1 MVGND
6 VACQRKRRFNR
17 RCYAVRELWT
27 WSWKAENGKACV
39 AVRYG
44 SKVLE
49 LVKGKTAVEVGS
61 NKELVAVL
69 TTLRKAVEAG
79 ELDAQIEA
87 VGAAMRRG
95 FKR

>member
-1 MVGND
+1 MTMP
-6 VACQRKRRFNR
+6 KR
-17 RCYAVRELWT
+17 VKT
-27 WSWKAENGKACV
+27 WSWTAEDGKTYV

-44 SKVLE
+44 SKVME
-49 LVKGKTAVEVGS
+49 LAKSKTAVEVGR

-69 TTLRKAVEAG
+69 TALHKAVESG
-79 ELDAQIEA
+79 EPDAQIEV